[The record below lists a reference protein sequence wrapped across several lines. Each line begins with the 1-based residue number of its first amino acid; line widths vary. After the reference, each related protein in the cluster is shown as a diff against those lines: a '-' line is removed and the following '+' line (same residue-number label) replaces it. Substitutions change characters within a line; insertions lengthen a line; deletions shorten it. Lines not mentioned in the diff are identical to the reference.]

1 VDWTCFHIGDDDD
14 DDDGTFFYND
24 GTPQLGQMHH
34 NCLGDCIV

>member
-1 VDWTCFHIGDDDD
+1 MVVMMMMMMGL
-14 DDDGTFFYND
+14 FYND